1 MKRFP
6 FYLGCLF
13 LIYLASCSQEKATPC
28 GAPQRITVDSE
39 CYAGNGL
46 KFTATDYGDTPLSFE
61 WSFVALKDTT
71 RVNGWT
77 PKDEKIRMIAANTFV
92 VPDSLVTNYQRL
104 IVEVGANCQGQL
116 KHSTYYAFVKKR
128 SAANNCVTWTSQNS
142 L

>member
-1 MKRFP
+1 MKRFHS
-6 FYLGCLF
+6 YLGCL
-13 LIYLASCSQEKATPC
+13 ILASLVSCKQEKTTPC
-28 GAPQRITVDSE
+28 KAPQRVTVDSE

-46 KFTATDYGDTPLSFE
+46 KFTASDYGDTPLSFE
-61 WSFVALKDTT
+61 WNVVALKDTS

-77 PKDEKIRMIAANTFV
+77 PKDEKIRMIASNTFV

-104 IVEVGANCQGQL
+104 IVEVAANCQGQL

-128 SAANNCVTWTSQNS
+128 SAATNCVTWASQNS